1 MFLTGTMKINAQGH
15 LVIGG
20 IDTLEL
26 VKEFGTPYGL
36 WTKKACVTTAGF

>member
-1 MFLTGTMKINAQGH
+1 MSTIYTLEGWKSMFLTGTMKINAQGH

-26 VKEFGTPYGL
+26 VK
-36 WTKKACVTTAGF
+36 